1 MKHGFI
7 KTAAITPDI
16 LVGDTEFNTDQI
28 IKNMEAANNTEVKLA
43 VFPELC
49 LTGYTCNDLFL
60 QDILLKNTL
69 IGLKRIL
76 KESAKMDMV
85 TLVGFPFFKQNSL
98 YNTAAVIYGGK
109 ILGIV
114 PKQNIPNYSEF
125 YEARHFARPAAHN
138 LRQTISQNLF
148 LLSISAK
155 TSGCRYLHPAA
166 MHWQAPP

>member
-60 QDILLKNTL
+60 QDIL
-69 IGLKRIL
+69 
-76 KESAKMDMV
+76 
-85 TLVGFPFFKQNSL
+85 
-98 YNTAAVIYGGK
+98 
-109 ILGIV
+109 
-114 PKQNIPNYSEF
+114 
-125 YEARHFARPAAHN
+125 
-138 LRQTISQNLF
+138 
-148 LLSISAK
+148 
-155 TSGCRYLHPAA
+155 
-166 MHWQAPP
+166 